1 MEDKILTLQDFISN
15 SSKTVPTSLTMDLYM
30 EKLKNSIDN
39 AVVAMENGQDS
50 TAAMYIGE
58 SKSAMEHISAV
69 WNVILNR
76 K

>member
-30 EKLKNSIDN
+30 AKLKNAMDN

-58 SKSAMEHISAV
+58 AKSAMEHISAV
-69 WNVILNR
+69 WEVILNR

>member
-1 MEDKILTLQDFISN
+1 MEDKLLTLQDFISN

-58 SKSAMEHISAV
+58 AKSAMEHISAV

>member
-1 MEDKILTLQDFISN
+1 MEDKLLTLQDFISD

-58 SKSAMEHISAV
+58 AKSAMEHISAA

>member
-58 SKSAMEHISAV
+58 AKSAMEHISAV
-69 WNVILNR
+69 WEVILNR

>member
-1 MEDKILTLQDFISN
+1 MEDKLLTLQDFISD

-30 EKLKNSIDN
+30 EKLKNSIDS

-58 SKSAMEHISAV
+58 AKSAMEHISAV

>member
-1 MEDKILTLQDFISN
+1 MEDKLLTLQDFISD

-58 SKSAMEHISAV
+58 AKSAMEHISAV

>member
-1 MEDKILTLQDFISN
+1 MEDKLLTLQDFISD

-39 AVVAMENGQDS
+39 AVAAMENGQDS

-58 SKSAMEHISAV
+58 AKSAMEHISAV

>member
-1 MEDKILTLQDFISN
+1 MEDKFLTLQDFISD

-58 SKSAMEHISAV
+58 AKSAMEHISAV

>member
-58 SKSAMEHISAV
+58 AKSAMEHISAV